1 MVCASCRRKA
11 TRTRQSTEP
20 GVLAMNGAANKLPNV
35 AIVGRPNVGKS
46 ALFNRL
52 IGRRIAIVHDQPG
65 ITRDRISAVC
75 TRGTQPFVLWD
86 TGGIAGTGES
96 ELTAQVRHA
105 VEEAIRESDIL
116 LFLVD
121 AKDGLSPIDQEVARM
136 LRRSHKHVVLV
147 INKID
152 NERQENLAA
161 DFASLGFQQSQSISV
176 EHNRGISE
184 LLETTSQLLP
194 SPFAATDIKPQI
206 RPRTDSLCRTSHPP
220 RDGFATANLKH
231 PIAIAIIG
239 RPNVGKSS
247 LINSI
252 LRSERAIVSELP
264 GTTRDSVD
272 ISYERGGRK
281 FLFIDTAGIRRRGK
295 QSSSVEVF
303 SVMRAERSIRRADL
317 CILIVDLIMGVTAQD
332 KRIAGLIQK
341 AGKAAIVVLNKWD
354 LIRPKRREKQTIAQ
368 LIDETRNRIF
378 FLDYAPVLVA
388 SALTGENTG
397 KLFALV
403 ERVRR
408 AAQQRIGTGVL
419 NRSLQTA
426 FAANPP
432 PMISARRLKLFYA
445 TQTRSGG
452 LPWHAR
458 SPASAGRRRQSAERA
473 LAKAPVV
480 EKALQP
486 PEFVLF
492 VNEPRLLK
500 ETYRRYLEAQ
510 IRKAQ
515 PYPGLPIILTLRP
528 RSENAA
534 RASRLRTKIKRN
546 LKGLRHV

>member
-1 MVCASCRRKA
+1 
-11 TRTRQSTEP
+11 
-20 GVLAMNGAANKLPNV
+20 MNGAVNNLPNV

-52 IGRRIAIVHDQPG
+52 IARRIAIVHDQLG

-75 TRGTQPFVLWD
+75 TRGTQPFVVWD
-86 TGGIAGTGES
+86 TGGIAGAGES
-96 ELTAQVRHA
+96 ELAVQVRHA
-105 VEEAIRESDIL
+105 VEEAIRNSDVL

-121 AKDGLSPIDQEVARM
+121 AKDGLAPLDQELART
-136 LRRSHKHVVLV
+136 LRKSRKPVVVV

-161 DFASLGFQQSQSISV
+161 DFASLGFQQTNSISA

-184 LLETTSQLLP
+184 LLETIDQLLP
-194 SPFAATDIKPQI
+194 SPLAASETKPH
-206 RPRTDSLCRTSHPP
+206 TSNAPE
-220 RDGFATANLKH
+220 DGFAAANIKL
-231 PIAIAIIG
+231 PSIAIIG

-252 LRSERAIVSELP
+252 LRSERAIISELP

-272 ISYERGGRK
+272 ISYERGGQK

-317 CILIVDLIMGVTAQD
+317 CILIVDLTMGVTAQD

-341 AGKAAIVVLNKWD
+341 AAKAAIVVLNKWD

-368 LIDETRNRIF
+368 LVDETRAKIF
-378 FLDYAPVLVA
+378 FLDYAPVLIA
-388 SALTGENTG
+388 SALTGENIN
-397 KLFALV
+397 KLFALIENV
-403 ERVRR
+403 QH
-408 AAQQRIGTGVL
+408 AARQRIGTGVL
-419 NRSLQTA
+419 NRLLRA
-426 FAANPP
+426 AVAANPP
-432 PMISARRLKLFYA
+432 PMISGRRLKLFYA
-445 TQTRSGG
+445 AQ
-452 LPWHAR
+452 
-458 SPASAGRRRQSAERA
+458 ASGRRDRQ
-473 LAKAPVV
+473 
-480 EKALQP
+480 LQP

-492 VNEPRLLK
+492 VNEPKLLG
-500 ETYRRYLEAQ
+500 ETYRRYLEAR

-528 RSENAA
+528 RSKNVA
-534 RASRLRTKIKRN
+534 RPSRLRVK
-546 LKGLRHV
+546 